1 MANDL
6 KTGQGAPIDDEYKK
20 ALSRALIAL
29 YRGVVYKEQSDE
41 IWRSIINMKGLICD
55 HFSVLGIMVCIDEAE
70 GFAYL
75 RYPIG
80 DDVSDE
86 DSEIPRLIPRRKL
99 TFHVSLMTAL
109 LRRRMAES
117 EAQGEARL
125 VMSSDEIVRMMRTF
139 LPDNSNDARMTDKI
153 ESCMA
158 KVEELGFL
166 HRLKDSRNFE
176 VQRIIKAYVNAQW
189 LSEFDKKLE
198 EYRDYINGGGT
209 L

>member
-1 MANDL
+1 MANDI
-6 KTGQGAPIDDEYKK
+6 KNSQGAPLNDEYKR

-55 HFSVLGIMVCIDEAE
+55 HFSVLGIMVCIDESE

-80 DDVSDE
+80 DDASDE

-99 TFHVSLMTAL
+99 TYPVSLLIAL

-125 VMSSDEIVRMMRTF
+125 VMSGDEIVRMMRTF
-139 LPDNSNDARMTDKI
+139 LPDNTNDARIVDKI
-153 ESCMA
+153 ENYMA
-158 KVEELGFL
+158 KAEELGFL

-198 EYRDYINGGGT
+198 EYKEYIIGGGS

>member
-1 MANDL
+1 
-6 KTGQGAPIDDEYKK
+6 
-20 ALSRALIAL
+20 
-29 YRGVVYKEQSDE
+29 
-41 IWRSIINMKGLICD
+41 
-55 HFSVLGIMVCIDEAE
+55 
-70 GFAYL
+70 
-75 RYPIG
+75 
-80 DDVSDE
+80 
-86 DSEIPRLIPRRKL
+86 
-99 TFHVSLMTAL
+99 
-109 LRRRMAES
+109 
-117 EAQGEARL
+117 
-125 VMSSDEIVRMMRTF
+125 
-139 LPDNSNDARMTDKI
+139 MTDKI

>member
-6 KTGQGAPIDDEYKK
+6 KHSQGAPLDNEYKK

-29 YRGVVYKEQSDE
+29 YKGVVYKEQSDE
-41 IWRSIINMKGLICD
+41 IWRSIVNMKGLICD
-55 HFSVLGIMVCIDEAE
+55 HFSLLGIMVFIDEAE

-80 DDVSDE
+80 DDASDE
-86 DSEIPRLIPRRKL
+86 DNEIPRLIPRRKL
-99 TFHVSLMTAL
+99 TFPVSLMIAL

-117 EAQGEARL
+117 EAQGDARL
-125 VMSSDEIVRMMRTF
+125 VMTGDEIARIMRTF
-139 LPDNSNDARMTDKI
+139 LPDNSNDARIVDKI
-153 ESCMA
+153 DSCIA

-166 HRLKDSRNFE
+166 RRLKDSRNFE
-176 VQRIIKAYVNAQW
+176 VLRIIKAYVNAQW

-198 EYRDYINGGGT
+198 EYRDYINGGGN